1 MPRRRVPKDRRSKL
15 PKKYLSGTSGS
26 RRKRLAA
33 ILKRI
38 SRLYKSGKKVPKSLL
53 AERRRLGSG
62 KKKKSRKKKASR
74 S

>member
-1 MPRRRVPKDRRSKL
+1 MRKRRVPKDKRSKL

-33 ILKRI
+33 VLKRI

-53 AERRRLGSG
+53 EERRRLGSA
-62 KKKKSRKKKASR
+62 KKKSRKKKA
-74 S
+74 